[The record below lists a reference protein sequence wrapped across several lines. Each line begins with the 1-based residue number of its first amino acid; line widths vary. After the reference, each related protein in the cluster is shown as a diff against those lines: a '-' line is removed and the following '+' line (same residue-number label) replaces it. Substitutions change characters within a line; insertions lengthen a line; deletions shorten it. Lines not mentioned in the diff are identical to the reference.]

1 MKLSLIIPAY
11 NEENYLGN
19 CLSHACSELTVDKY
33 PDQFEI
39 IVVNNASSDRT
50 AQIAA
55 EFKAVRVVHE
65 ERKGLTFARQ
75 AGFETAK
82 GEIVA
87 YIDADTQMP
96 AGWLLRVL
104 EAYEHTERLVC
115 ISGPYRYYDLPMM
128 QRVIVWL
135 YWNLLARPVYWLTGY
150 MAVGGNFAAKRDA
163 LERIGGFDTNISF
176 YGEDTN
182 IARRLAKQGKVYF
195 DMRLVMETSARR
207 LLEEGLMVTG
217 MKYVVNF
224 FSEVI
229 RKKPVPLDYHDIR

>member
-11 NEENYLGN
+11 NEENYLGH
-19 CLSHACSELTVDKY
+19 CLYNASLELAVDKY
-33 PDQFEI
+33 SDQFEI
-39 IVVNNASSDRT
+39 IVVDNASSDRT

-55 EFKAVRVVHE
+55 EFRAVRVVHE

-75 AGFETAK
+75 KGFEAAR

-87 YIDADTQMP
+87 YIDADTHMP
-96 AGWLLRVL
+96 AGWLSRVL
-104 EAYEHTERLVC
+104 AAYERSERLVC
-115 ISGPYRYYDLPMM
+115 ISGPYHYYDLPMI
-128 QRVIVWL
+128 QRLLVWL
-135 YWNLLARPVYWLTGY
+135 YWNLLARPVYWMTGY
-150 MAVGGNFAAKRDA
+150 MAVGGNFAARRDA
-163 LERIGGFDTNISF
+163 LEKIGGFDTSISF

-182 IARRLAKQGKVYF
+182 IARRLSKQGKVYF
-195 DMRLVMETSARR
+195 DMRLVMATSARR
-207 LLEEGLMVTG
+207 LIEEGLMATG